1 MEYFGMFAFIGI
13 IFLYDK
19 VRRLERILR
28 DNGIRP
34 GGTAGLGDQ
43 VRKQVGKTVELT
55 LETSDGDITGK
66 QCRILDADEDWA
78 LVLAGEGKKKE
89 CEKLIRLDSVKQIK
103 VKWGRGLP
111 LPGKGF
117 LSLQGGRGQAPPLRR
132 TNEKECL

>member
-13 IFLYDK
+13 IFLYDN

-43 VRKQVGKTVELT
+43 LRKQVGQAVMLT
-55 LETSDGDITGK
+55 LEDSDGDLVGK
-66 QCRILDADEDWA
+66 VCRVLDADEDWA
-78 LVLAGEGKKKE
+78 LVLANEGKKNQ

-103 VKWGRGLP
+103 VR
-111 LPGKGF
+111 
-117 LSLQGGRGQAPPLRR
+117 
-132 TNEKECL
+132 